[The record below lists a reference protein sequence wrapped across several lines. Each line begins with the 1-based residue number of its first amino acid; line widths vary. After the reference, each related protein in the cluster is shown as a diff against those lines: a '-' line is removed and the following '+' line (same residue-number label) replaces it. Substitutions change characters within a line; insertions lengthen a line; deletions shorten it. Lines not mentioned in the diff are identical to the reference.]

1 MDTNKLF
8 DLAEKLDAD
17 IAYYEENANSFEERY
32 MISDL
37 KAYRE
42 YVQEAI
48 EEWISAMEIA
58 REIGE

>member
-17 IAYYEENANSFEERY
+17 IAYYEENANSFEERCKL
-32 MISDL
+32 SDL

-48 EEWISAMEIA
+48 EAEVCAMEIA
-58 REIGE
+58 NETGE

>member
-1 MDTNKLF
+1 MDTNELF
-8 DLAEKLDAD
+8 DLVKKLDAD
-17 IAYYEENANSFEERY
+17 IAYYEENANSFEEKCKL
-32 MISDL
+32 SDL

-42 YVQEAI
+42 YVQDGI